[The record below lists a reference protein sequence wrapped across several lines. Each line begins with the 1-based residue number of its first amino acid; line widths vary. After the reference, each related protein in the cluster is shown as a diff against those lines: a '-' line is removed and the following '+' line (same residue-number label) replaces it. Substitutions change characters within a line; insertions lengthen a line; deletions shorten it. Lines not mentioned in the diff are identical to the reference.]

1 MGKREREVI
10 EEEVS
15 KKRRRLG
22 TGDRLSALSDELL
35 LVLLSYLPVTDLTRC
50 ERLSRRLKALA
61 SDSQLWK
68 SAYYERFVRPRAVRI
83 PGLREAGTMNKSLL
97 YSSKLSKWLEDGR
110 LAQLVK
116 GQL

>member
-50 ERLSRRLKALA
+50 ER
-61 SDSQLWK
+61 
-68 SAYYERFVRPRAVRI
+68 
-83 PGLREAGTMNKSLL
+83 
-97 YSSKLSKWLEDGR
+97 
-110 LAQLVK
+110 
-116 GQL
+116 